1 MASPIIEWLEKD
13 ARQYPEKV
21 AFADADESLTYRALM
36 RRAQAVGT
44 RLAFD
49 AYPGAYVA
57 ILLPRGVG
65 QVVCMLAAAY
75 ANRPYVMLDD
85 AAPLTRQQAIV
96 SQLGTCTVIACAK
109 TAATAKVLSVHAP
122 LSYETASHIKADCA
136 LLEDIQRR
144 LDPESILY
152 TLFTSGSTGTPK
164 GVMVSHANVEAYT
177 QWFTSEFGICPDT
190 VFGSQTPLYFSMS
203 VSDVYGTLR
212 TGATLHLIP
221 KTLFSFPAALVEF
234 LNDRQVNTLYWVPT
248 ALALFVKWDVFSC
261 MQIDDLE
268 LVMFA
273 GEAMPA
279 PVLNYWARN
288 NPGAR
293 FANLFGPTETTDI
306 CAFYKVDRAIAN
318 DESVPVGVACKGCD
332 LVVVTEDGREAQ
344 PGEEGELYAGGP
356 FVAKGYLGN
365 PEKTEA
371 AFVQH
376 PLDPTSDEPFYRTG
390 DIVRVGEDGV
400 LRYVGR
406 RDFQIKRRG
415 YRIELGEIETAARA
429 CVNVDSC
436 AATCT
441 DPKGQITLF
450 CAGRKL
456 KTAALAKEL
465 KRRVP
470 SYMMP
475 DRIEVMPRLPL
486 NQNGKMDRK
495 ALSSYAAV
503 A

>member
-1 MASPIIEWLEKD
+1 MASPIIEWLEQD
-13 ARQYPEKV
+13 SRLYPDKV
-21 AFADADESLTYRALM
+21 AFADANDALSYRELQG
-36 RRAQAVGT
+36 RAQALGT
-44 RLAFD
+44 QLARE
-49 AYPGAYVA
+49 ARPGAFVA
-57 ILLPRGVG
+57 ILLPRSVG

-75 ANRPYVMLDD
+75 ANRPYVVLDD

-96 SQLGTCTVIACAK
+96 SQLGPCTIIACAK
-109 TAATAKVLSVHAP
+109 TAATAKVLSKRPP
-122 LSYETASHIKADCA
+122 LSYETASHIKSDCA

-164 GVMVSHANVEAYT
+164 GVLVSHANVDAYT
-177 QWFTSEFGICPDT
+177 LWFTSEFGIGPDT

-203 VSDVYGTLR
+203 VSDVFGTLR

-221 KTLFSFPAALVEF
+221 KMLFSFPAALVKF
-234 LNDRQVNTLYWVPT
+234 LNDRHVTTLYWVPT

-261 MQIDDLE
+261 MRIEGLRQ
-268 LVMFA
+268 VMFA

-279 PVLNYWARN
+279 PVLNYWVRN
-288 NPGAR
+288 NPGVS

-318 DESVPVGVACKGCD
+318 DESVPVGAACRGCD
-332 LVVVTEDGREAQ
+332 LVVVTEDGRAAQ

-365 PEKTEA
+365 PEKTAA
-371 AFVQH
+371 AFVAD
-376 PLDPTSDEPFYRTG
+376 PLVPESDEPFYRTG
-390 DIVRVGEDGV
+390 DIVRVGEDGI

-406 RDFQIKRRG
+406 CDFQIKRRG

-429 CVNVDSC
+429 CANVDFC

-441 DPKGQITLF
+441 DPQGQITLF
-450 CAGRKL
+450 CSGRRL
-456 KTAALAKEL
+456 SEASLSKEL
-465 KRRVP
+465 RRRVP

-475 DRIEVMPRLPL
+475 DRIEVMASLPV

-495 ALSSYAAV
+495 ALVAYANV